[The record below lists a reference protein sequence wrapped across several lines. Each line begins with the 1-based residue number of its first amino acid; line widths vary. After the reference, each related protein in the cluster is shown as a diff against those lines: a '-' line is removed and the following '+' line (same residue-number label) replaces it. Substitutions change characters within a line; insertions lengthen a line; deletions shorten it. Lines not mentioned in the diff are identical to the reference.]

1 MQILRKSNINTWRSV
16 YFFCFP
22 NYLLHSLTLDRGFL
36 PRCLDIIVTLPLL
49 LEANPRVVGIGYI
62 LTTRSSSISI
72 YKNQDNR
79 PSNRV
84 FSIEVF
90 LKTAL

>member
-1 MQILRKSNINTWRSV
+1 V
-16 YFFCFP
+16 YASSAITFANP
-22 NYLLHSLTLDRGFL
+22 GIGGSL

-79 PSNRV
+79 PSNRI